1 MPVWNTGR
9 RGRRVMGDIEGGKVV
24 KGSILFMRT
33 ETELQTCLWYSCLQT
48 QLNEKT
54 QISEA
59 KSCLWRK
66 NWEADSVTHCPFL
79 PTPKVSLEIWCCSA
93 FCKNEFFLL
102 HLNTL
107 VCKVVHNAVVS
118 GIPKSNTDPTPS
130 VTFPPLLSPVFNQSQ
145 ARQKLFYIFCMF
157 IFNNLNTRC
166 TRLLIVIFTDIVVH
180 DRLSHTM
187 YCTP

>member
-93 FCKNEFFLL
+93 FCKNEFFFTTFK
-102 HLNTL
+102 H
-107 VCKVVHNAVVS
+107 S
-118 GIPKSNTDPTPS
+118 GLQSCSQCSCFWHSKIQHWSYPQCDLPSTIVPSFQPIP
-130 VTFPPLLSPVFNQSQ
+130 SQ
-145 ARQKLFYIFCMF
+145 AKIILHILY
-157 IFNNLNTRC
+157 
-166 TRLLIVIFTDIVVH
+166 VH
-180 DRLSHTM
+180 L
-187 YCTP
+187 